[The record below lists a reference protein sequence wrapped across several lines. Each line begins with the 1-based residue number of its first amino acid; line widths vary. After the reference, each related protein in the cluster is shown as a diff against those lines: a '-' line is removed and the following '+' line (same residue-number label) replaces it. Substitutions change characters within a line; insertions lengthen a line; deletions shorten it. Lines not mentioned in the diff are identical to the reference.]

1 MYQLCHVSRYWW
13 LLNQRYLNLE
23 ARLLLQKISPTHIKC
38 NVFDAH
44 FLFLWTVI
52 LLKQNVHGCFTIA
65 SVSSR
70 KSHPFSLCVSFN
82 MSHVLKLILMSAQ
95 TIVKTDDVIPHTI
108 TLFLWDCDS
117 ERWVLSH
124 SLNTEE
130 VKKIL
135 NIQTVY
141 LLLYFI
147 LYCVTVF
154 LYCISDFTQWL
165 LSFCL

>member
-1 MYQLCHVSRYWW
+1 MHTFNSVFFCC
-13 LLNQRYLNLE
+13 N
-23 ARLLLQKISPTHIKC
+23 LLQS
-38 NVFDAH
+38 AE
-44 FLFLWTVI
+44 VI
-52 LLKQNVHGCFTIA
+52 LL
-65 SVSSR
+65 
-70 KSHPFSLCVSFN
+70 
-82 MSHVLKLILMSAQ
+82 
-95 TIVKTDDVIPHTI
+95 
-108 TLFLWDCDS
+108 TLGGGGGGGGGGG
-117 ERWVLSH
+117 VLSH

-154 LYCISDFTQWL
+154 LYCISDLTQWL